1 MDMLDGLREMTKR
14 VHAMQEWREGE
25 VRAECLYAGR
35 GSEGVQ
41 YYLRTPVIEQWLA
54 YPPRL
59 AVELGS
65 CVGGEAHGWAWKPY
79 GWFDPAPR
87 PRDII
92 HTYIYGRRPHLA
104 HPVRG

>member
-1 MDMLDGLREMTKR
+1 MDLGLLRTAHR
-14 VHAMQEWREGE
+14 RTSNRRSHCW
-25 VRAECLYAGR
+25 
-35 GSEGVQ
+35 GVIIMALGQ
-41 YYLRTPVIEQWLA
+41 PEKIYYLRTLSIGQWLA